1 MNVLGQLLHENI
13 FDFNKSFSCKTHFR
27 KVGIDTN
34 LNEEE
39 EQKLF
44 SLEIPMS
51 PNTSS
56 IGTLLEINEIDVQSQ
71 NYFPKCFLNL

>member
-1 MNVLGQLLHENI
+1 MFSFESTSTFPITMNVLGQLLHENI

-39 EQKLF
+39 EEKIIF
-44 SLEIPMS
+44 FR
-51 PNTSS
+51 NTDVSKYFLDRKF
-56 IGTLLEINEIDVQSQ
+56 IGN
-71 NYFPKCFLNL
+71 K